1 VDEMNV
7 TKRKELMK
15 QVGSAG
21 GQESGGHGLID

>member
-7 TKRKELMK
+7 TKRLMK